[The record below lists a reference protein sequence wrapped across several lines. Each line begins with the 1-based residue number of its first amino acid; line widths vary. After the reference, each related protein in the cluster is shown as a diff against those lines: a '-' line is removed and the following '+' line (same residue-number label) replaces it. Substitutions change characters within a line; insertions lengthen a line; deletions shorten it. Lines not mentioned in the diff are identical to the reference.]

1 MAHTAAKM
9 VIAIGQIAQVRV
21 ESWTIPMRVVDAK
34 SAWGNIRIEVEPING
49 EGRAWIEL
57 SRIVTPVNSRAL
69 AA

>member
-9 VIAIGQIAQVRV
+9 VIAIGQIVQVRV